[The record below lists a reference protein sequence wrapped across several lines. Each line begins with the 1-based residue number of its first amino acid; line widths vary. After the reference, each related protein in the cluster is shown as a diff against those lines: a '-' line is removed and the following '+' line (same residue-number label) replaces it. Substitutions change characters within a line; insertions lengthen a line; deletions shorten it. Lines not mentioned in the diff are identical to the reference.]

1 MQTLQ
6 PFHQTL
12 GSAVSAAFD
21 YLSARRAEFD
31 PELRLDNPFTFGG
44 VAYGT
49 SKDAHFELTSFK
61 GKPTRKFGHIN
72 VWRSET
78 GLYEVNAYVL

>member
-6 PFHQTL
+6 PFHDTL

-21 YLSARRAEFD
+21 YLEARRAQFD
-31 PELRLDNPFTFGG
+31 PALRLDNPFTFGG

-49 SKDAHFELTSFK
+49 NKDAHFELISFK

-78 GLYEVNAYVL
+78 GLYEVNAYVF

>member
-1 MQTLQ
+1 MNLP
-6 PFHQTL
+6 PFHETL

-31 PELRLDNPFTFGG
+31 PAFRLDNPFTFGG
-44 VAYGT
+44 VAYG
-49 SKDAHFELTSFK
+49 SQKDAHFPLLSYK
-61 GKPTRKFGHIN
+61 GKATRKFGHIN

-78 GLYEVNAYVL
+78 GRYEVNAYVL

>member
-1 MQTLQ
+1 MTTLQ
-6 PFHQTL
+6 PFHETL
-12 GSAVSAAFD
+12 GAAVSAAFD
-21 YLSARRAEFD
+21 YLEARRAAFD
-31 PELRLDNPFTFGG
+31 PALRLDNPFTFGG

-49 SKDAHFELTSFK
+49 SKDAHFELVSFK

-78 GLYEVNAYVL
+78 GRYEVNAYVL

>member
-1 MQTLQ
+1 MHLP
-6 PFHQTL
+6 PFHETL

-31 PELRLDNPFTFGG
+31 PAFRLDNPFTFGG
-44 VAYGT
+44 VAYG
-49 SKDAHFELTSFK
+49 SQKDAHFPLLSYK
-61 GKPTRKFGHIN
+61 GKATRKFGHIN

-78 GLYEVNAYVL
+78 GRYEVNAYVL